1 MCSVA
6 IRHGA
11 TDVNFTMRTPKR
23 PAEHSTTTQTSSAL
37 AWLSDTA
44 AVQTHC
50 EETRSVVARLLA
62 SGGGFARV
70 PNFLPK
76 SVAEACNEMLT
87 GLPAAA
93 WELMSRDEQDDE
105 GQAIEHSFQ
114 FAEPEDHPETL
125 GLLAKAV
132 AKIYPELVPSFSAA
146 TYGRG
151 NFIHPHDD
159 KAHVAVQLGGG
170 EEVLHS
176 RKYAAV
182 LYLAKGWKR
191 QWGGAFVDLE
201 GEAEHVPAFN
211 SLIIFE
217 VPRMHFVAPVLSD
230 ARRRLS
236 LFGWWLEAGQLYEL
250 DGEESGD
257 EEKERGSRKGSRKRT
272 HAKDEGGRKAGRRR

>member
-1 MCSVA
+1 MHYYAAVRNPA

-11 TDVNFTMRTPKR
+11 TDVNFTMRTPKRPAEHSTTRTPKR

-105 GQAIEHSFQ
+105 GQAVS
-114 FAEPEDHPETL
+114 TRSNSL
-125 GLLAKAV
+125 
-132 AKIYPELVPSFSAA
+132 
-146 TYGRG
+146 
-151 NFIHPHDD
+151 
-159 KAHVAVQLGGG
+159 
-170 EEVLHS
+170 S
-176 RKYAAV
+176 RKTTQRRSGCSPKPWRRSIRSWCPPSA
-182 LYLAKGWKR
+182 R
-191 QWGGAFVDLE
+191 
-201 GEAEHVPAFN
+201 
-211 SLIIFE
+211 
-217 VPRMHFVAPVLSD
+217 PRMGAAISSTRTTTRRTSPCSWGAVRRYCTRASTRRCSTLPRAGSASGVAPL
-230 ARRRLS
+230 L
-236 LFGWWLEAGQLYEL
+236 
-250 DGEESGD
+250 
-257 EEKERGSRKGSRKRT
+257 T
-272 HAKDEGGRKAGRRR
+272 